1 MGLVVAALTALA
13 GHFLLQ
19 AGLRHST
26 PILQDATRTGA
37 AVVGEAVAG
46 QFARALEL
54 GIPLDRL
61 GGVEAY
67 LRRIADGSP
76 QVVGFALLDEAGTV
90 VASTAPDIRGE
101 IFEIEAGG
109 VRASLVV
116 AAVSPL
122 FEGAMRRIWISLGL
136 AALLAGLVAAALT
149 AGYLGLSW
157 QPSRARLLRAVERA
171 AEGDFAEVAARE
183 TSGPFFEASQ
193 ALARCVER
201 VEAARRRLTEAGTT
215 IRAIDFDGSLG
226 RRVDAILHPLEGR
239 YALPDRSGDEPVPSD
254 APSMAGSAIWRAAA
268 VAGLYAACFPF
279 VANFA
284 VDRGAAGIP
293 AAWIAV
299 APLAAELFAFILG
312 ALAGR
317 ATHGRGGAPLALA
330 LLLLG
335 IATGATF
342 WCRDYALFV
351 LLRAGAGFGAGLALA
366 AILADARAWIR
377 PRVLSLSLVLAALLV
392 APLFSGLLAE
402 AIGRRASFL
411 ALGLLVLALSPF
423 VAGTGASRSEES
435 PSEERTGG
443 PGTGLD
449 VATALAVFPVAAF
462 VLVLLPVGI
471 GYDNYLLGAGAVAV
485 LGATA
490 LATPR
495 LPLPA
500 IGVALAIA
508 ALLLHY
514 APGGAVASIHAAC
527 AAMGVALG
535 GALASARGHP
545 RAMLAALAGGVGLG
559 LLVAGTA
566 DQFAFPPALA
576 IAAAGLLVM
585 AWPLLGRSSLRE
597 KRA

>member
-1 MGLVVAALTALA
+1 MGVVVAALTALA

-46 QFARALEL
+46 QFTRALEL

-76 QVVGFALLDEAGTV
+76 QVVGFALLDEAGAV
-90 VASTAPDIRGE
+90 VASTAPDVRGE
-101 IFEIEAGG
+101 TFEIAAGG
-109 VRASLVV
+109 ARASLVV

-122 FEGAMRRIWISLGL
+122 FEGALRRIWISLGL
-136 AALLAGLVAAALT
+136 AALLAGLVTAALT

-157 QPSRARLLRAVERA
+157 QPARARLSRAVERA
-171 AEGDFAEVAARE
+171 AEGDFAEIAARE

-193 ALARCVER
+193 AFARCVER
-201 VEAARRRLTEAGTT
+201 VEAARLRLTEAVST

-239 YALPDRSGDEPVPSD
+239 YVLPDRSGDDPDPSN
-254 APSMAGSAIWRAAA
+254 APSTTGSAIWRAAV

-284 VDRGAAGIP
+284 IDRGAAGIP
-293 AAWIAV
+293 AAWVAV
-299 APLAAELFAFILG
+299 TPLAAELLAFILG
-312 ALAGR
+312 ALAGQAAR
-317 ATHGRGGAPLALA
+317 GRGGAPLALA
-330 LLLLG
+330 VLLLG
-335 IATGATF
+335 VSTGAVF

-366 AILADARAWIR
+366 TILANAGAWIR
-377 PRVLSLSLVLAALLV
+377 PRVLTLALLFSTLLV
-392 APLFSGLLAE
+392 APLLAGLLAE

-411 ALGLLVLALSPF
+411 ALGLLALALSPF
-423 VAGTGASRSEES
+423 LAGMNAP
-435 PSEERTGG
+435 PSNERTGG
-443 PGTGLD
+443 PGAPLD
-449 VATALAVFPVAAF
+449 FATALTAFPAAAF
-462 VLVLLPVGI
+462 ALVLLPVGI
-471 GYDNYLLGAGAVAV
+471 GYDNYLVGAGAAAV
-485 LGATA
+485 LGAAA

-495 LPLPA
+495 LAWPMV
-500 IGVALAIA
+500 GVALAVA
-508 ALLLHY
+508 ALLIQY
-514 APGGAVASIHAAC
+514 APGGVLLSTHAAC

-545 RAMLAALAGGVGLG
+545 RAMPAALAAGTGLG
-559 LLVAGTA
+559 LLVAGAA
-566 DQFAFPPALA
+566 DHFALPPALA
-576 IAAAGLLVM
+576 IGGAGLMVM
-585 AWPLLGRSSLRE
+585 AWPLLGRAGLRE
-597 KRA
+597 KRV

>member
-46 QFARALEL
+46 QFARALEF

-67 LRRIADGSP
+67 LRRIADSSP

-101 IFEIEAGG
+101 TFEIEAGG
-109 VRASLVV
+109 ARASLVV

-201 VEAARRRLTEAGTT
+201 VEAARLRLTEAVST

-239 YALPDRSGDEPVPSD
+239 YALPDRSDDEPVPGD

-299 APLAAELFAFILG
+299 APLAAELFAFVLG

-335 IATGATF
+335 IATAATF

-366 AILADARAWIR
+366 AILANARAWIR
-377 PRVLSLSLVLAALLV
+377 PRVLSLALVFAALLV
-392 APLFSGLLAE
+392 APLLAGLLAE

-423 VAGTGASRSEES
+423 LAGTGASRSEES
-435 PSEERTGG
+435 PSEERTG

-471 GYDNYLLGAGAVAV
+471 GYDNYLVGAGAVAV
-485 LGATA
+485 LGAAA

-500 IGVALAIA
+500 IGVALAVA

-545 RAMLAALAGGVGLG
+545 RAMLAALAGGLGLG
-559 LLVAGTA
+559 LLLAGAA